1 MKILHTAD
9 LHLGMKFAGYPEV
22 QQELCEARFATLER
36 LVETANAESCD
47 LFIIAGDLF
56 DRVGVAKRDIIRTAG
71 ILNRFEGKLV
81 LVLPGNHDYLS
92 PEPGEP
98 WTTFRENSG
107 DRVILLAEKRVYPL
121 AHYNLAAAVYPAPC
135 DAKHSSVNSLGWI
148 GGTPREEKIA
158 FQIGVAHGSLEGL
171 SPDFDR
177 QFYPMTRE
185 ELLECGLDLW
195 LLGHTH
201 LPFPGKPGPR
211 DRIFYSATPEPD
223 GFDCRHGG
231 HAWLIEIGEDKIISP
246 ALLSTGRY
254 RFLHDRRE
262 LRTAGDLDRLENDY
276 LLPAAREQ
284 LLKLKL
290 TGRLAREEYERLPR
304 IREQLRQNLFYL
316 QWDATE
322 ITEEITPA
330 MIEREFTAGSFPHRL
345 LTELAREKADFEA
358 LQKAYHLLTELKQ

>member
-22 QQELCEARFATLER
+22 QRELSEARFATLEK

-47 LFIIAGDLF
+47 LFLIAGDLF
-56 DRVGVAKRDIIRTAG
+56 DRTGVAKRDILRAAG
-71 ILNRFEGKLV
+71 ALNRFEGKLV
-81 LVLPGNHDYLS
+81 LVLPGNHDYLA

-98 WTTFRENSG
+98 WTTFRENAG

-121 AHYNLAAAVYPAPC
+121 AHYNLDAAVYPAPC
-135 DAKHSSVNSLGWI
+135 EARHSPDNHLGWI
-148 GGTPREEKIA
+148 REAAREEEA
-158 FQIGVAHGSLEGL
+158 GFRIGVAHGSLEGL

-223 GFDCRHGG
+223 GFDCRHPG
-231 HAWLIEIGEDKIISP
+231 HAWIIEISGEGKIS
-246 ALLSTGRY
+246 ARLLTTGRY

-262 LRTAGDLDRLENDY
+262 LRTAGDLARLENDY
-276 LLPAAREQ
+276 QTPESQNL

-290 TGRLAREEYERLPR
+290 TGRLAREDYDRLPE
-304 IREQLRQNLFYL
+304 IREKLRQNLFYL
-316 QWDATE
+316 QWDGAE
-322 ITEEITPA
+322 LGEEITPA

-345 LTELAREKADFEA
+345 LSELARREEDGEA
-358 LQKAYHLLTELKQ
+358 LQKAYHLLTELRR